1 MVMAWENPIWHTGQA
16 ISHFIPLLSRLMQML
31 CAIAITLEEGA
42 DWLGWL
48 HNIHMQLELKVY
60 SLPIERN
67 TSYLHES
74 LIHPE
79 SSQSLSVVVIVVIP
93 LTLQRDNVSSL
104 FSILDENVPTEF
116 TQEELK

>member
-1 MVMAWENPIWHTGQA
+1 M
-16 ISHFIPLLSRLMQML
+16 R
-31 CAIAITLEEGA
+31 
-42 DWLGWL
+42 
-48 HNIHMQLELKVY
+48 LELKVY

-67 TSYLHES
+67 TSHLHES

-79 SSQSLSVVVIVVIP
+79 SSQSLSVVVIVVVVIP

-116 TQEELK
+116 TQEELNEKLKHKKEMSKEKKFQEEMVFIYHVIIILM